1 MTPSHALAVAL
12 SLLTHANVASMEA
25 PAASIVAAARDRSV
39 SSCDVAA
46 LVVDTGR
53 DAASLARD
61 LAALHRRCGTRG
73 LALAAMRSPRGDCR
87 DVAARGWASR
97 VLGVSARLC
106 ATAAEV
112 GP

>member
-1 MTPSHALAVAL
+1 MTPSHALAVAI
-12 SLLTHANVASMEA
+12 SLLTHATVASMEA
-25 PAASIVAAARDRSV
+25 PAALVIAAARDRGV

-61 LAALHRRCGTRG
+61 LAALHHRCGTRG
-73 LALAAMRSPRGDCR
+73 LALVAMRSGDCR

-106 ATAAEV
+106 ATAAGV